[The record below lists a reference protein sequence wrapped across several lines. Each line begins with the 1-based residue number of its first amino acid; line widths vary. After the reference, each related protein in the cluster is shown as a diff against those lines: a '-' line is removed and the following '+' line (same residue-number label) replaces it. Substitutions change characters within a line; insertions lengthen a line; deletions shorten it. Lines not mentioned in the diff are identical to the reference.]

1 MSEHV
6 NKAKDFFTLDEDNLR
21 YILIVKSFAPFD
33 VIIVIELLI
42 ARERVIRMK
51 RKVEIRARINN

>member
-6 NKAKDFFTLDEDNLR
+6 NKAKDFFNLDEDNLR
-21 YILIVKSFAPFD
+21 YILIVKLFAPFD